1 MKVRPLRK
9 GVIYIL
15 LVLTGVMILV
25 GCSRKQDASK
35 EETDLKEQTYIEITQ
50 SEAKKMIDSEE
61 ELVILDVR
69 TDEEFMEG
77 HIKDAVLL
85 PVGEIPDRAEEMLP
99 DKDKKILVYCHS
111 GRRSK
116 VASYELAELGYT
128 NVFEFGGIIDWTYDI
143 IK

>member
-1 MKVRPLRK
+1 MKVRPLHK

-15 LVLTGVMILV
+15 LILTGTMILA

-35 EETDLKEQTYIEITQ
+35 EETELKEQTYIEITQ
-50 SEAKKMIDSEE
+50 SEAKEMMNSEE
-61 ELVILDVR
+61 KLVILDVR

-77 HIKDAVLL
+77 HIENAILL
-85 PVGEIPDRAEEMLP
+85 PVGEITDRAEEMLP

-128 NVFEFGGIIDWTYDI
+128 NVFEFGGIIDWKYDI
-143 IK
+143 VK

>member
-15 LVLTGVMILV
+15 LVLTGAMILA

-35 EETDLKEQTYIEITQ
+35 EEPDLKEQTYIEITQ
-50 SEAKKMIDSEE
+50 SEAKEMIDSEE

>member
-1 MKVRPLRK
+1 MKVRPLHK

-15 LVLTGVMILV
+15 LILTGAMILA

-35 EETDLKEQTYIEITQ
+35 EETELKEQTYIEITQ
-50 SEAKKMIDSEE
+50 SEAKEMMNSEE
-61 ELVILDVR
+61 KLVILDVR

-77 HIKDAVLL
+77 HIENAILL
-85 PVGEIPDRAEEMLP
+85 PVGEITDRAEEMLP

-128 NVFEFGGIIDWTYDI
+128 NVFEFGGIIDWKYDI
-143 IK
+143 VK